1 MHVIIYL
8 FHQPSFPSIFL
19 PSFTGQSLL
28 LFYFESQNFVV
39 VSREKIRNKGKRERE
54 EKRLPPGDCN
64 GRRLTSDLTQQLN
77 NVSSCPLLSF
87 GLHCHGGSHGHQSVL
102 QEMAPQGKLLLR
114 GANELVVQKKYRQYR
129 GYTRFHSLGVLV
141 FGLQGSRLGGRI
153 LE

>member
-1 MHVIIYL
+1 MPI
-8 FHQPSFPSIFL
+8 IFL
-19 PSFTGQSLL
+19 RVLLEKKFPFTGQSSL
-28 LFYFESQNFVV
+28 LFYFESQNFVG
-39 VSREKIRNKGKRERE
+39 VSRELRNKKRERE

-77 NVSSCPLLSF
+77 NVSSCSLLSF

-114 GANELVVQKKYRQYR
+114 GANELVVKKKYRQYR
-129 GYTRFHSLGVLV
+129 GYTRFHALRVLV
-141 FGLQGSRLGGRI
+141 FGLQGSRLGGGI